1 MTTASA
7 AVVGAMYIAGEGVVG
22 DAVAFHAVDPAD
34 GSALEP
40 GFQFA
45 DGKLVARAAELAESA
60 FEPFRAAPIEQR
72 ARLLELAAD
81 EIDAVGAEAAERDPR
96 ETGLPAPRLTGEGG
110 RATRQLRL
118 F

>member
-7 AVVGAMYIAGEGVVG
+7 AVVGAMYIAGEAVVG
-22 DAVAFHAVDPAD
+22 DAGAFHGVDPAD

-72 ARLLELAAD
+72 ARLLDYRHVL
-81 EIDAVGAEAAERDPR
+81 ER
-96 ETGLPAPRLTGEGG
+96 GLMAG
-110 RATRQLRL
+110 RFLRW
-118 F
+118 FEDGHSSV

>member
-7 AVVGAMYIAGEGVVG
+7 AVVGAMYIAGDAVFG
-22 DAVAFHAVDPAD
+22 DAGAFRAVDPAD
-34 GSALEP
+34 GAALEP

-60 FEPFRAAPIEQR
+60 FEPFRAAPVEQR

-81 EIDAVGAEAAERDPR
+81 EIDAVG
-96 ETGLPAPRLTGEGG
+96 
-110 RATRQLRL
+110 Q
-118 F
+118 